1 MSERNPFEPR
11 AAGPQ
16 GTRTLL
22 CEEWE
27 ALLADALDGSLPPG
41 DAAAFQAHQSSCAAC
56 LELLTRARQ
65 GQEWLQFLHPEPEIP
80 SDLVA
85 KILASTTGAAVV
97 ADIAGGAVVQPKP
110 GAPAVPFWKRIPVPP
125 AMRRMAEPRLMMTAA
140 MAFFSIALTLNLAGV
155 RLTAVRIS
163 DLKPSSLRSNLSR
176 QIINSKAGVVRYYDN
191 LRFVYEMEAKM
202 RELRRATESEEPAQ
216 ESKPKSQTTPPS
228 TAPQAAPQGSAHKNG
243 GKSESPR
250 NAEPRAMIWGRTVEA
265 RLQLEPGFPAD
276 CTYENNQAGGTS
288 GTTSKLWVSREADQ
302 AERSLA

>member
-1 MSERNPFEPR
+1 MSERDPFRPK
-11 AAGPQ
+11 APAGP
-16 GTRTLL
+16 RTLL

-41 DAAAFQAHQSSCAAC
+41 DTAAFQTHQATCDAC
-56 LELLTRARQ
+56 QELFTRARQ
-65 GQEWLQFLHPEPEIP
+65 GQEWLHFLHEEPP
-80 SDLVA
+80 VPADLLSR
-85 KILASTTGAAVV
+85 ILASTSGAAAVEVV
-97 ADIAGGAVVQPKP
+97 NGAIAQPKP
-110 GAPAVPFWKRIPVPP
+110 QAPVLPFWKRVPVPP
-125 AMRRMAEPRLMMTAA
+125 ALRRLAEPRLMMTAA

-163 DLKPSSLRSNLSR
+163 DLKPSVLRTNLTR

-202 RELRRATESEEPAQ
+202 RELRRATESEEPA
-216 ESKPKSQTTPPS
+216 EKKPQQQ
-228 TAPQAAPQGSAHKNG
+228 TAPPPASAPAPQGSAHKNG

-265 RLQLEPGFPAD
+265 CLRLEPRDRATGILGLFLEPAGE
-276 CTYENNQAGGTS
+276 TA
-288 GTTSKLWVSREADQ
+288 GTTTSSWVSVEADQ